1 MQGLVKLL
9 RIIHQLILS
18 DLQIFKIGQT
28 GGFLGRP
35 LEPLLK
41 TGLPLMKTLLKPLAK
56 SVLILLGL
64 TAAVS
69 ATYAAIQKKKTF
81 GSGMTTLTNSN
92 WEIDDIMKIIKS
104 LQKFCLL
111 IKGVSETIE
120 NKAKERK
127 ARFLSMLLG
136 TLAANLLGR
145 MLTCEDVV

>member
-41 TGLPLMKTLLKPLAK
+41 TGLPLMKTLLKTLAK

-69 ATYAAIQKKKTF
+69 ATYAAIQKKK
-81 GSGMTTLTNSN
+81 
-92 WEIDDIMKIIKS
+92 
-104 LQKFCLL
+104 KFWIWYDNINKFELRNRWYH
-111 IKGVSETIE
+111 E
-120 NKAKERK
+120 N
-127 ARFLSMLLG
+127 
-136 TLAANLLGR
+136 N
-145 MLTCEDVV
+145 

>member
-69 ATYAAIQKKKTF
+69 ATYAAIQKKKNF
-81 GSGMTTLTNSN
+81 WIWYDNIN
-92 WEIDDIMKIIKS
+92 
-104 LQKFCLL
+104 KFELR
-111 IKGVSETIE
+111 
-120 NKAKERK
+120 NR
-127 ARFLSMLLG
+127 
-136 TLAANLLGR
+136 
-145 MLTCEDVV
+145 

>member
-1 MQGLVKLL
+1 
-9 RIIHQLILS
+9 
-18 DLQIFKIGQT
+18 
-28 GGFLGRP
+28 
-35 LEPLLK
+35 
-41 TGLPLMKTLLKPLAK
+41 
-56 SVLILLGL
+56 
-64 TAAVS
+64 
-69 ATYAAIQKKKTF
+69 
-81 GSGMTTLTNSN
+81 MTTLTNSN